1 MMVKPSGHSIRS
13 LGGPFSVLSGSVT
26 SFATSYA
33 SFQTGLNR
41 EGIKRAGGNRR
52 SDDYASTT
60 LEERDEPTDQPLEL
74 FHSEDAFRKT
84 CKRNRPQAQCHT
96 TMPPLPPK
104 MDVNPPQQQQRSA
117 TEGGGQHS
125 SLCAV
130 FEDRVRKKV
139 GLAVMDGL
147 SRRINLHEYE
157 DLNSFM
163 ITLTCLKRYDPT
175 KILLPKVLG
184 GSDSPI
190 EKAITIASSEDGLG
204 LLEQIPRKYYDDV
217 LGEQIY
223 QSSGASFKDEVS
235 LRRCALSALAAV
247 IRYSEFEFE
256 GMLIRDVICITFNP
270 IDNCVLLNRNA
281 IDSLEI
287 FESKG
292 NRNNSTLS
300 SRFRIAT
307 TSGRRILS
315 NTLRFPLVDQN
326 EIESRLD
333 VVSYLIS
340 EPHVSTMLL
349 SFLIK
354 LTDLE
359 GLVSRF
365 VFRSLKRD
373 KNYLKRS
380 IKSIVQLYQRLSTL
394 SELTCSLR
402 RILNESDN
410 PKGVNEDEIGIRNGK
425 SLIMDLV
432 NDCESED
439 VVEKLMRVYLDSS
452 ICLNEVGGELRMECG
467 KKMSKAEIDNLQL
480 LNVIKQG
487 ANSYLDAALVK
498 YVGIYQDVLAYI
510 EDLCSSCPNVNLR
523 CEYSEARGQF
533 LICSNSEF
541 EGLSSQQPALQFTA
555 IQSRGKTTSFSTH
568 TLQSLNASLH
578 DLRVDIYAT
587 VHEDLSHIFSV
598 TSDNCE
604 LGEVPST
611 QPSTLKP

>member
-223 QSSGASFKDEVS
+223 QSSGAVKSFSKSTFPEIHHL
-235 LRRCALSALAAV
+235 LRECLLNLLLCSPSRMKFLSVVALSPPWQQSSA
-247 IRYSEFEFE
+247 
-256 GMLIRDVICITFNP
+256 T
-270 IDNCVLLNRNA
+270 RN
-281 IDSLEI
+281 SN
-287 FESKG
+287 SKG
-292 NRNNSTLS
+292 
-300 SRFRIAT
+300 
-307 TSGRRILS
+307 
-315 NTLRFPLVDQN
+315 
-326 EIESRLD
+326 
-333 VVSYLIS
+333 
-340 EPHVSTMLL
+340 
-349 SFLIK
+349 
-354 LTDLE
+354 
-359 GLVSRF
+359 
-365 VFRSLKRD
+365 
-373 KNYLKRS
+373 
-380 IKSIVQLYQRLSTL
+380 
-394 SELTCSLR
+394 C
-402 RILNESDN
+402 
-410 PKGVNEDEIGIRNGK
+410 
-425 SLIMDLV
+425 
-432 NDCESED
+432 
-439 VVEKLMRVYLDSS
+439 
-452 ICLNEVGGELRMECG
+452 
-467 KKMSKAEIDNLQL
+467 
-480 LNVIKQG
+480 
-487 ANSYLDAALVK
+487 
-498 YVGIYQDVLAYI
+498 
-510 EDLCSSCPNVNLR
+510 
-523 CEYSEARGQF
+523 
-533 LICSNSEF
+533 
-541 EGLSSQQPALQFTA
+541 
-555 IQSRGKTTSFSTH
+555 
-568 TLQSLNASLH
+568 
-578 DLRVDIYAT
+578 
-587 VHEDLSHIFSV
+587 
-598 TSDNCE
+598 
-604 LGEVPST
+604 
-611 QPSTLKP
+611 